1 MKKLFL
7 SLFALA
13 MLASCGTKNVM
24 PITEQNGIEAKK
36 NTAPITYDV
45 TPHPD
50 VITIEEA
57 IKLLNSP
64 EQAKAIAKTRG
75 YKAVGKYGIY
85 RLDNYSQMMF
95 KNCKLPKKL
104 GDGIYED
111 TPKPLAKGTSSYVA
125 LNGNVLIAVF
135 NNTAFNNLVEQI
147 KGLGFT
153 LEEQGYE
160 DKYVLG
166 TAAIYVYSAR
176 KSIRIEK
183 E

>member
-7 SLFALA
+7 SLFAVA
-13 MLASCGTKNVM
+13 MMASCGTKNVM
-24 PITEQNGIEAKK
+24 PITEQK
-36 NTAPITYDV
+36 TAEVEKTVAPVTYDV

-50 VITIEEA
+50 VITIKEA
-57 IKLLNSP
+57 ISLLNSP
-64 EQAKAIAKTRG
+64 DQASAIAKARG

-135 NNTAFNNLVEQI
+135 NNAAFNNLV
-147 KGLGFT
+147 
-153 LEEQGYE
+153 
-160 DKYVLG
+160 
-166 TAAIYVYSAR
+166 
-176 KSIRIEK
+176 
-183 E
+183 

>member
-64 EQAKAIAKTRG
+64 EQATAIAKARG

-85 RLDNYSQMMF
+85 RLDN
-95 KNCKLPKKL
+95 
-104 GDGIYED
+104 
-111 TPKPLAKGTSSYVA
+111 
-125 LNGNVLIAVF
+125 
-135 NNTAFNNLVEQI
+135 
-147 KGLGFT
+147 
-153 LEEQGYE
+153 
-160 DKYVLG
+160 
-166 TAAIYVYSAR
+166 
-176 KSIRIEK
+176 
-183 E
+183 